1 MKKVYDIAI
10 IGGGFSGL
18 LVALQM
24 QKKGYSTCLIEQ
36 TSKVGGHL
44 QVSNDAFQIQRRFP
58 LFLNTEET
66 RSSLTFLS
74 EVLNED
80 ISYKVKQVEPLIFE
94 KRGTSQVS
102 GQNLPSVL
110 QKFTSYTQNNR
121 IFLDHPSHNWLSK
134 MLELYS
140 GDILTDHKVTV
151 LKREDKKIVYCL
163 CNDNQEIF
171 AERFIFCAS
180 FHTLKS
186 LLKDD
191 PALLSHQRSIK
202 TQPWTAISIDFV
214 HSIQITDTPA
224 LHILLAKHKEDIYP
238 FFGVFHLLQE
248 KGQISQWLTFLD
260 HTTDKDEEKHTEW
273 VIRNI
278 KKQLENIYP
287 RSIECL
293 SFERLFISQH
303 YEHKNIKVT
312 KNKTLLG
319 AEDNFYV
326 PIVSKSQYRQNW
338 IDSISTVKS
347 FLDVSF

>member
-1 MKKVYDIAI
+1 MKKAYDIAV

-18 LVALQM
+18 LIALQM

-44 QVSNDAFQIQRRFP
+44 QVSDDAFQIQRRFP

-66 RSSLTFLS
+66 KSSLAFLS

-80 ISYKVKQVEPLIFE
+80 ISYKVKQIEPLIFE
-94 KRGTSQVS
+94 KRGTSQFS
-102 GQNLPSVL
+102 GQNLPSIL
-110 QKFTSYTQNNR
+110 KKFAFYTHNNR
-121 IFLDHPSHNWLSK
+121 LLLDHPSYTWLPK
-134 MLELYS
+134 VLDLYS
-140 GDILTDHKVTV
+140 GEILTDQKVTA
-151 LKREDKKIVYCL
+151 LKRENKKMAYCL
-163 CNDNQEIF
+163 CNDNQKVF

-180 FHTLKS
+180 FHALKS

-191 PALLSHQRSIK
+191 SAVLSHQKSIK
-202 TQPWTAISIDFV
+202 IQSWTAISIDFV
-214 HSIQITDTPA
+214 HSVKITDIPA
-224 LHILLAKHKEDIYP
+224 LHILLSKHKEDIYP
-238 FFGVFHLLQE
+238 FFGIFHSFQE

-287 RSIECL
+287 RSIDCL

-319 AEDNFYV
+319 IEDNFYV
-326 PIVSKSQYRQNW
+326 PIVDKSQYRQNW
-338 IDSISTVKS
+338 IDSISVVKS
-347 FLDVSF
+347 FLALSF